1 MTFNNRIG
9 LRSLL
14 KPAVYEGG
22 KIHIRQQTDV
32 AIKVDTSQTTFDRDS
47 EPSTQ
52 LESYELRVS
61 RTPMCLILSFM
72 STQRQ
77 ALKENKIQDLA
88 VAI

>member
-1 MTFNNRIG
+1 M
-9 LRSLL
+9 L

-52 LESYELRVS
+52 IGSYELRVS
-61 RTPMCLILSFM
+61 ETLMCLVSSFM
-72 STQRQ
+72 STKWQN
-77 ALKENKIQDLA
+77 LEENKTQDLT